1 MSARPYAPDLL
12 DLLDATRDR
21 TAQTI
26 RGPMPGRVERYD
38 AATQTA
44 DVLPLLRS
52 PVTQP
57 DGSVVFEDAP
67 VVPAVR
73 VLWPRVGAWALTA
86 ALVPGDT
93 VLLLPLEGS
102 PGAWLVGDG
111 GVADP
116 EDLRRHHLGSCVALP
131 GLYVSSRAL
140 ARAAHATGPEGAL
153 ADTDG
158 AVVLGS
164 DGDAARITLRPS
176 GVVEIAQGSAVV
188 AKIDADG
195 TVHLG
200 GAAGSLVALASL
212 VNTQLTALKSAIN
225 DAAVVPNDGGAAL
238 KANIMAAL
246 ASWPSSVAATKV
258 SAV

>member
-1 MSARPYAPDLL
+1 MTVRPYAPDLL
-12 DLLDATRDR
+12 DLLDATRER

-26 RGPMPGRVERYD
+26 RGPMPGRIERYD

-44 DVLPLLRS
+44 DVLPLLRA
-52 PVTQP
+52 PVPQP
-57 DGSVVFEDAP
+57 DGSVTMEAAP

-93 VLLLPLEGS
+93 VLLVPLEGS

-111 GVADP
+111 AVADP
-116 EDLRRHHLGSCVALP
+116 EDLRRHHLGSCVAIP
-131 GLYVSSRAL
+131 GLFVTSRAL
-140 ARAAHATGPEGAL
+140 SHAAGATGENGAL
-153 ADTDG
+153 ASGD
-158 AVVLGS
+158 AALVLGS
-164 DGDAARITLRPS
+164 DGDAARLTLRPS

-188 AKIDADG
+188 ARIDADG

-200 GAAGSLVALASL
+200 GAAGSLVALAEL
-212 VNTQLTALKSAIN
+212 VDARL
-225 DAAVVPNDGGAAL
+225 AAVRTWLNTHTHPVAAAPGTSGVPTAPLGAQD
-238 KANIMAAL
+238 
-246 ASWPSSVAATKV
+246 SVAAEKV